1 MNVQKQ
7 MVQAIDVHLFADCRA
22 REGGRQGRSLLD
34 RRAWQLLPSGFL
46 VLAPREAEPSA
57 AAAAAE
63 DREVEVPLVWL
74 QVRLGPA
81 PCRHRNWIQG
91 HRK

>member
-1 MNVQKQ
+1 MHRL
-7 MVQAIDVHLFADCRA
+7 AGRRA

-46 VLAPREAEPSA
+46 VLAPRGSEPAA

-63 DREVEVPLVWL
+63 DRDVEVPLVWL

-81 PCRHRNWIQG
+81 SCRHRSWIKG